1 MNIYMN
7 TDYITG
13 RVLDAHFEG
22 EVRFSREEEEDFQ
35 TLLKKELINYEELTE
50 EENDRLEKYK
60 KKIIDSCELV
70 LDWYEIDDTGE
81 YHWEDCLD
89 D

>member
-1 MNIYMN
+1 MNM
-7 TDYITG
+7 DYITG

-22 EVRFSREEEEDFQ
+22 KVRFSKEEEEDFR
-35 TLLKKELINYEELTE
+35 TLLKKELNYEELTK
-50 EENDRLEKYK
+50 EENNRLEKYK
-60 KKIIDSCELV
+60 KEIIDSCDLV
-70 LDWYEIDDTGE
+70 LDWYDIEDTGE